1 MFQTQQDEEEGGGEI
16 SFDSQLNKLTSAEQN
31 NTHNIKHTS
40 ENFGEGKMR
49 TADAEGSVS
58 QQTTS
63 TITGGRPK
71 GATAAA
77 VRDVGQQH
85 EIAMRE
91 ICDLYAVAQEN
102 FKDAK
107 RRVKN
112 GTLAMIITEAKA
124 RNGLPEETFMNRST
138 IVNRVSQKMGHRHG
152 RVSPMLAIEPYMVEL
167 IHQLARMRNPIS
179 VSDGLR
185 LANSLISGTK
195 IGDSV
200 NSWRQTHS
208 SAYRSNKNP
217 KLGMGYWTGFIK
229 RNKELVTARLGV
241 KFESKR
247 ADYGI

>member
-1 MFQTQQDEEEGGGEI
+1 MRYY
-16 SFDSQLNKLTSAEQN
+16 
-31 NTHNIKHTS
+31 
-40 ENFGEGKMR
+40 FGEGEMR

-63 TITGGRPK
+63 TITGGRPT

-77 VRDVGQQH
+77 VRDVGQRH
-85 EIAMRE
+85 EIATRE

-102 FKDAK
+102 FKDAN
-107 RRVKN
+107 RRVNN

-138 IVNRVSQKMGHRHG
+138 IVNRVSQKIGHQHG
-152 RVSPMLAIEPYMVEL
+152 RVITMLAIEPYMVEL
-167 IHQLARMRNPIS
+167 IHQLAQMRNPIS

-208 SAYRSNKNP
+208 SAYRSN
-217 KLGMGYWTGFIK
+217 
-229 RNKELVTARLGV
+229 
-241 KFESKR
+241 
-247 ADYGI
+247 

>member
-1 MFQTQQDEEEGGGEI
+1 
-16 SFDSQLNKLTSAEQN
+16 
-31 NTHNIKHTS
+31 
-40 ENFGEGKMR
+40 MR

-77 VRDVGQQH
+77 VRDVGQRH

-102 FKDAK
+102 FKDANM
-107 RRVKN
+107 RVKN

-138 IVNRVSQKMGHRHG
+138 IVN
-152 RVSPMLAIEPYMVEL
+152 SPMLAIDPYMVEL

-185 LANSLISGTK
+185 LANFLISGTK

-200 NSWRQTHS
+200 NSWRQAHS
-208 SAYRSNKNP
+208 SAHRSNMNP
-217 KLGMGYWTGFIK
+217 KLGMGYWRGFMK
-229 RNKELVTARLGV
+229 RNKELVTV
-241 KFESKR
+241 
-247 ADYGI
+247 

>member
-1 MFQTQQDEEEGGGEI
+1 MGNAASSSLTFASLCSKMSTSDFNVPRNLAPAIPTNYDSSPVAPATTPAIDLFYLFQTQQNKEEGGGEI
-16 SFDSQLNKLTSAEQN
+16 SFDSQLNELTSAEQN
-31 NTHNIKHTS
+31 DTHNIKHTC
-40 ENFGEGKMR
+40 ENFGEGEMR

-77 VRDVGQQH
+77 VRDVGQRH

-152 RVSPMLAIEPYMVEL
+152 R
-167 IHQLARMRNPIS
+167 Q
-179 VSDGLR
+179 G
-185 LANSLISGTK
+185 K
-195 IGDSV
+195 
-200 NSWRQTHS
+200 
-208 SAYRSNKNP
+208 NKNACNRTVH
-217 KLGMGYWTGFIK
+217 G
-229 RNKELVTARLGV
+229 
-241 KFESKR
+241 
-247 ADYGI
+247 GIDSSTCPNAKSYICQ

>member
-1 MFQTQQDEEEGGGEI
+1 
-16 SFDSQLNKLTSAEQN
+16 
-31 NTHNIKHTS
+31 
-40 ENFGEGKMR
+40 MR

-77 VRDVGQQH
+77 VRDVGQRH

-91 ICDLYAVAQEN
+91 ICDLYSVAQEN

-138 IVNRVSQKMGHRHG
+138 IVNRVSQKMGHQHG
-152 RVSPMLAIEPYMVEL
+152 RVNQCL
-167 IHQLARMRNPIS
+167 Q
-179 VSDGLR
+179 
-185 LANSLISGTK
+185 
-195 IGDSV
+195 
-200 NSWRQTHS
+200 
-208 SAYRSNKNP
+208 
-217 KLGMGYWTGFIK
+217 
-229 RNKELVTARLGV
+229 
-241 KFESKR
+241 
-247 ADYGI
+247 